1 MIVAT
6 VRAMKLH
13 GGVPLKNVAEPNLA
27 ALKQG
32 FEQLGKHLE
41 TAAFYGLPV
50 VVSDD
55 PLSAVANGTGAVL
68 NDLSWLMQ
76 NV

>member
-1 MIVAT
+1 MSFLEHLDE
-6 VRAMKLH
+6 LH
-13 GGVPLKNVAEPNLA
+13 D
-27 ALKQG
+27 
-32 FEQLGKHLE
+32 
-41 TAAFYGLPV
+41 TSGLPV

-76 NV
+76 NA